1 MLMRFGYE
9 ETSPV
14 QHACAREAVDSTAGQ
29 YSVTLLTARI
39 LHAQKA
45 DAAAFVWTLTGI
57 KVSPLG
63 GGGEFFIRRTGTL
76 VGKILKRSL
85 KRYQDPVL

>member
-1 MLMRFGYE
+1 MTSLQGNPTVLMRFGYE
-9 ETSPV
+9 EASPV

-39 LHAQKA
+39 LLAQKA
-45 DAAAFVWTLTGI
+45 DAEAFVCTLTGI
-57 KVSPLG
+57 KVSPPG

-76 VGKILKRSL
+76 VGKF
-85 KRYQDPVL
+85 